1 MELQKTLNIKPK
13 HGKVNPKEHGL
24 KNQRVLAFI
33 DVAFE
38 KFHKGGSQIA
48 ALVAITHDRRKQFGG
63 LTVLPAASMGEIH
76 EVIAGV
82 EFIVIAI
89 YDLTT

>member
-1 MELQKTLNIKPK
+1 M
-13 HGKVNPKEHGL
+13 
-24 KNQRVLAFI
+24 AF
-33 DVAFE
+33 D
-38 KFHKGGSQIA
+38 KFHKGDSQIA

-63 LTVLPAASMGEIH
+63 LTVLRAASMGEIH

-89 YDLTT
+89 YDLITLSAAETDDHAPSFCVVCEQILDNVP